1 MQKEILK
8 VENLIR
14 RFGNTTALNNL
25 SFKVGEEE
33 IFGILGPDGAG
44 KSTLLRVLA
53 GLDRGYQGNVTI
65 LDSVPGEQK
74 LKGKIAYMPQRFSL
88 YPDLTVI
95 ENLRFFSGVF
105 KKGDPKQLD
114 RLLRIAGLHSVQNRL
129 AGNLSGGMKKKLI
142 LITVLVSRPQVL
154 FLDEPNTGVDPVSRR
169 EIWDLLFE
177 FNKQGITVIIATSY
191 SEEAERC
198 DRVMIMYSGKA
209 LAIDTPSN
217 LTQKLK
223 DRIWQVPT
231 SQTDRLISDFGSVF
245 FIQKRGTFSR
255 LLIRPKHTIEE
266 AKNLLTTRRVDAIP
280 VEPTLEDVLFH
291 SKLVSQ

>member
-1 MQKEILK
+1 MQKEIIK

-53 GLDRGYQGNVTI
+53 GLDKGYQGKVII
-65 LDSVPGEQK
+65 LDSVPGQQN

-88 YPDLTVI
+88 YSDLTVI
-95 ENLRFFSGVF
+95 ENLKFFSGVF
-105 KKGDPKQLD
+105 KRSDPKQID
-114 RLLRIAGLHSVQNRL
+114 RFLRIAGLHSVQNRL
-129 AGNLSGGMKKKLI
+129 AGNLSGGMKKKLV
-142 LITVLVSRPQVL
+142 LITVLVSHPQVL

-177 FNKQGITVIIATSY
+177 FNKQGITVVIATSY

-217 LTQKLK
+217 LVQKLK
-223 DRIWQVPT
+223 GRIWQVST
-231 SQTDRLISDFGSVF
+231 SQINRLISDLDSVF
-245 FIQKRGTFSR
+245 FVQKRGTFSR
-255 LLIRPKHTIEE
+255 LLIRPKNAIEE
-266 AKNLLTTRRVDAIP
+266 AKKLLTTLRVDAIP